1 MSMPGASQAGPP
13 GADQDLTARGAG
25 TGRHRRPKRRLLPLR
40 RLAPEPGDAGH
51 PGDEP
56 ARPGQEPGPDRGASI
71 VRSSGVMAAGTLAS
85 RVTGLLRTLAQAY
98 ALGAVS
104 LADAYNVANSLPNA
118 VYNLMLGGILT
129 SVIVPLLVNAATR
142 DTDRG
147 EAYDQRMFT
156 LLTFTLLAITLTA
169 TLAAAPLVHLYA
181 GPVTGPELHL
191 MVIFAY
197 FFIPQI
203 FFYGVSSLAG
213 AVLNSRG
220 SFAAPMWTPVI
231 NNIVVIGVLLGFID
245 VAGFGVRPATITMP
259 EVQLLGLGTTL
270 GVAAQTAALI
280 PALRRAG
287 FRWRPRF
294 DFRRTELGEIRRM
307 ATWMFGYI
315 ATTQV
320 TLLVTTRVANDASV
334 LAARAHVGYGAGY
347 TPFAYAWQLFQM
359 PYAIVGI
366 SVITALLPR
375 MSAHAAARRADY
387 VRADFSAGLR
397 LSSVIVVP
405 SALVLAVLG
414 PDLAEVFLAHGA
426 TSVASARYMG
436 EVFAVLC
443 LGLVP
448 YTVFQLQLR
457 VFYALHDSRTPALIG
472 VLTMIVNV
480 GANYAALAVLP
491 PGLVVAGLGFAFGL
505 GNLAGSALAWR
516 LLSRK
521 LSGMDGR
528 VIGGCLLRTHAA
540 AVPPALLA
548 LAISL
553 AAATVLPGG
562 SLGALVTVTVAG
574 GAAVLLYLLLAR
586 VFRVTE
592 LTDLL
597 ATVTARLRR

>member
-1 MSMPGASQAGPP
+1 M
-13 GADQDLTARGAG
+13 
-25 TGRHRRPKRRLLPLR
+25 
-40 RLAPEPGDAGH
+40 
-51 PGDEP
+51 
-56 ARPGQEPGPDRGASI
+56 
-71 VRSSGVMAAGTLAS
+71 
-85 RVTGLLRTLAQAY
+85 
-98 ALGAVS
+98 
-104 LADAYNVANSLPNA
+104 ANSLPNA

-129 SVIVPLLVNAATR
+129 SVIVPLLVNAAAR

-169 TLAAAPLVHLYA
+169 TLAAAPLVHLYS

-213 AVLNSRG
+213 AVLNTRG

-231 NNIVVIGVLLGFID
+231 NNIVVTGVLLGFIS
-245 VAGFGVRPATITMP
+245 VAGFGVRPATITTS

-270 GVAAQTAALI
+270 GVAAQTAALS
-280 PALRRAG
+280 RRCGGPGSAG
-287 FRWRPRF
+287 GRGSTSGA
-294 DFRRTELGEIRRM
+294 TELGEIRRM

-375 MSAHAAARRADY
+375 MSAHAAARRPDR

-472 VLTMIVNV
+472 VVTMIVNV
-480 GANYAALAVLP
+480 GANYAALALLP
-491 PGLVVAGLGFAFGL
+491 PGQVVAGLGFAFGL
-505 GNLAGSALAWR
+505 GNLAGAALAWR
-516 LLSRK
+516 LLSRR
-521 LSGMDGR
+521 LGGMDGR
-528 VIGGCLLRTHAA
+528 GIGGCLLRTHAA
-540 AVPPALLA
+540 AVLAALLA
-548 LAISL
+548 LALSL
-553 AAATVLPGG
+553 AASAVLPGG
-562 SLGALVTVTVAG
+562 PLGALVTVAVAG
-574 GAAVLLYLLLAR
+574 GAAVVLYLLLAR